1 MALAKVIDDP
11 NFTYK
16 GVVSCEGINNLSLQV
31 LPKKT
36 DENTNNAM
44 AQFQKCLFYVE
55 NKTGIHYKQIIQ

>member
-1 MALAKVIDDP
+1 MKEKKVQEDSGKLQSMALAKVIDDP

-36 DENTNNAM
+36 EENTNNAM
-44 AQFQKCLFYVE
+44 A
-55 NKTGIHYKQIIQ
+55 